1 MINLLKSR
9 RRTMTYRFPT
19 TPEETVTSLSYAAST
34 HIRRFT
40 LTGSTACHA
49 ADTIARVAYGLQPSS
64 THPSVWEE
72 LGLEMRKFGMYR
84 PLQPEYL
91 LHQARQLESTDTV
104 YLTVAFIDSYA
115 RDTSDLKKIV
125 PRSIPQRRIYLT
137 FHTDPSTSLRIS
149 STSAYD
155 LLRVGSTVSSHM
167 VHPLYLSADN
177 EKDGEYELFAEGA
190 EFIEMD
196 DVMDIED
203 SSLQALNEVLLT
215 APFSFPPKSTYC
227 PPGESLWTEPGTDPL
242 HWDGVAVWA
251 CIPQWYGQATRH
263 IPTYRYPEVDKK
275 LCFEPRDTQSTG
287 TTPDPAASTAPV
299 APMIPPF
306 DPGEQGELF

>member
-1 MINLLKSR
+1 MINLLKPR

-49 ADTIARVAYGLQPSS
+49 ADTIARVAYGLHPVSS
-64 THPSVWEE
+64 HPSVWEE
-72 LGLEMRKFGMYR
+72 LGLETRKFGMYR

-91 LHQARQLESTDTV
+91 LHQARQLEAADTV

-167 VHPLYLSADN
+167 VHPLYLSTDN

-227 PPGESLWTEPGTDPL
+227 PPSESLWTEPGTDPL

-251 CIPQWYGQATRH
+251 CIPQWYDQATRH

-287 TTPDPAASTAPV
+287 TTPAPAASTAPV
-299 APMIPPF
+299 APDLRPF